1 MIIERTARFRRA
13 FKKLPAADRDRI
25 IQALRRFAA
34 DPAHPS
40 LRVKRIQGT
49 AELWEARAS
58 QELRFTFVR
67 VEGGISLSVPGR
79 ANAPLEAGRST
90 RRWGPI

>member
-1 MIIERTARFRRA
+1 MIIERTARFHRA
-13 FKKLPAADRDRI
+13 FKKLPAADRDRVV
-25 IQALRRFAA
+25 QALRRFAA

-67 VEGGISLSVPGR
+67 IDGGISLSNVGR
-79 ANAPLEAGRST
+79 ANAPLEAGRPA
-90 RRWGPI
+90 RRWGPL

>member
-1 MIIERTARFRRA
+1 VIIERTARFRRA
-13 FKKLPAADRDRI
+13 FKKLPPPDRDRVV
-25 IQALRRFAA
+25 QALRRFAA

-67 VEGGISLSVPGR
+67 TAGGISLSNVGR
-79 ANAPLEAGRST
+79 HDATL
-90 RRWGPI
+90 RRP